1 MQSAKKMKA
10 LSVLSMAVA
19 ATMGAKAAHAATV
32 TVYYDNINDIAPSSA
47 VVQSYNYGSTGG
59 APVPTTINIAVGDTL
74 QFGVDAVVSN
84 NVNPDA
90 GKKVGA
96 STKTDLV
103 QPSFLGLSTFSIVV
117 PSSDTN
123 ASKLAPDTNGP
134 SNNTFA
140 GAPDFNSTSSI
151 NNNSSPGLG
160 NSPAGPNNTITGSD
174 TPIPNWSSTTAG
186 DVGPTSSTG
195 GDVGD
200 HFAIFGGNAGQPN
213 TATGAA
219 AISQFGAATA
229 SFATATDFF
238 DSLSYTALSTGT
250 VTLSTAIDAKGSSY
264 WENTAAGSTTTV
276 PGYIAST
283 FTNPGDVIGTLPVL
297 VINITGTGTTPPPA
311 SHPLI
316 SLTAA
321 SGGAPTGYGASSLA
335 TLTVTGSNGSY
346 NLAQESNA
354 ATPTGF
360 VEAKTFNPATDEE
373 IYAIDV
379 LNGGSAA
386 TPLEIAAL
394 VSAINSGDSAVGK
407 SVGVLAAGSYALLDT
422 HDTSPFSSQYNLFL
436 ESDAPP
442 SGDNFFGI
450 DLSNSNDSN
459 LTGYTFSAVAVVPE
473 PMSLGLLALGGLGL
487 MSRRNRRKV

>member
-74 QFGVDAVVSN
+74 QFGVDAVVTN

-96 STKTDLV
+96 TTKSDLV

-151 NNNSSPGLG
+151 NNNSNPGLG
-160 NSPAGPNNTITGSD
+160 NPPAGPNNTLSSSNA
-174 TPIPNWSSTTAG
+174 PIPNWSSTTAG
-186 DVGPTSSTG
+186 DVSPTSSTG

-213 TATGAA
+213 TGTGAA

-264 WENTAAGSTTTV
+264 WENTALGTTTTV

-283 FTNPGDVIGTLPVL
+283 FTKPGDVVGTLPVL
-297 VINITGTGTTPPPA
+297 VINITA
-311 SHPLI
+311 AAALNHSVI

-321 SGGAPTGYGASSLA
+321 SGGAPANYGSSQG
-335 TLTVTGSNGSY
+335 TLTVSGGAGSY
-346 NLAQESNA
+346 HVAQVTGLST
-354 ATPTGF
+354 ATGY
-360 VEAKTFNPATDEE
+360 VEANGFNPATDEE
-373 IYAIDV
+373 IYALDV
-379 LNGGSAA
+379 PVNGVQANSSQINTA
-386 TPLEIAAL
+386 IAAIDGSDT
-394 VSAINSGDSAVGK
+394 VAPA
-407 SVGVLAAGSYALLDT
+407 SVGVLAAASYASLPTVTDSN
-422 HDTSPFSSQYNLFL
+422 DPFGSQYNLFL
-436 ESDAPP
+436 DAPVPP
-442 SGDNFFGI
+442 SGDNFFGF

-459 LTGYTFSAVAVVPE
+459 LVGYSVSAVAVVPE

-487 MSRRNRRKV
+487 MSRRNRRKM